1 MHAALGILLV
11 GGLAAG
17 WSLATVVPP
26 GLVEQCSQ
34 DVVTQPFRLQDEVTV
49 TEERCFFLPQLW
61 GDFEMLFDVELSAGA
76 EVDVLLRQVEP
87 RFVDEVQDPF
97 TGRFSV
103 LRISASQRG
112 VGWRT
117 RDEALFGPVGGGVG
131 VEPGRPATV
140 WIEAHG
146 TTLTAN
152 VGGKRQASFE
162 AADVYGMLTM
172 VVRGGQA
179 VVRNLSI
186 DAHPVRALW
195 RWRTWTWVL
204 AGGLAGLVVA
214 GAAALLSA
222 RRQLWAAGAV
232 LFVAPWSLTRSVEM
246 SLMFPSAAALA
257 AVLVG
262 ASILAGV
269 VAVLRGRAMVA
280 ATAVVGA
287 AAACCWIWPEPIT
300 ARLERGLGVPDASR
314 VDVVF
319 GPDAGE
325 QPSKALS
332 GLVRMPNGLLD
343 QSKRGKR
350 VFLLGGAWLYNR
362 SEPGLHLGL
371 QLGTLL
377 RGAFGRGA
385 DAPSLPT
392 VDGSPAQQWRL
403 FDGFYQDFAPDLLVF
418 GVGSSES
425 ADEVGGP
432 RTTPAS
438 LQETLRAVRA
448 DCRERRRGLVLFL
461 DVGAPAA
468 LRDVVRSFASDEELS
483 VVELFEEL
491 PRLDVARRLFD
502 ASAPLLR

>member
-1 MHAALGILLV
+1 MRGALRILLV
-11 GGLAAG
+11 GGVAAG
-17 WSLATVVPP
+17 WSLATVVPA
-26 GLVEQCSQ
+26 GLVNQCGQ
-34 DVVTQPFRLQDEVTV
+34 DVVAQPFRLQDEVTV
-49 TEERCFFLPQLW
+49 TEERWFFLPQLW
-61 GDFEMLFDVELSAGA
+61 GDFEMLFDVEVSAGA

-103 LRISASQRG
+103 LRISAGQG
-112 VGWRT
+112 GAGWRT
-117 RDEALFGPVGGGVG
+117 RDEALFGPLGGGVG

-186 DAHPVRALW
+186 NAHPVRALW
-195 RWRTWTWVL
+195 RWRTWAWAL
-204 AGGLAGLVVA
+204 AGGLAGLAVA

-222 RRQLWAAGAV
+222 RRQLAAAGAA
-232 LFVAPWSLTRSVEM
+232 LFGASWSVTRAIEM
-246 SLMFPSAAALA
+246 PLMFPSVAALA
-257 AVLVG
+257 AVLAG
-262 ASILAGV
+262 ASALAVV
-269 VAVLRGRAMVA
+269 VAVLRGRALVA
-280 ATAVVGA
+280 ATVVIGA
-287 AAACCWIWPEPIT
+287 AIGSSWVWSRPIAAH
-300 ARLERGLGVPDASR
+300 LERCLGVPDASR
-314 VDVVF
+314 VDFVF

-325 QPSKALS
+325 QPSKALG

-343 QSKRGKR
+343 QKKRGKR
-350 VFLLGGAWLYNR
+350 AFLLGGEWLYNR
-362 SEPGLHLGL
+362 SEPGLHVGL
-371 QLGTLL
+371 QLGALL
-377 RGAFGRGA
+377 RGTFGLGA

-392 VDGSPAQQWRL
+392 VDAFPAQQWRM
-403 FDGFYQDFAPDLLVF
+403 FDRFYQGFSPDLLVF
-418 GVGSSES
+418 GVGAMEPD
-425 ADEVGGP
+425 DEIGAP

-438 LQETLRAVRA
+438 LLETLRVVRA
-448 DCRERRRGLVLFL
+448 DCRERRRGLVLFV

-468 LRDVVRSFASDEELS
+468 LREVVRSFANAEDVP

-491 PRLDVARRLFD
+491 PRGDVARRLFD
-502 ASAPLLR
+502 ASAPLMR